1 MAVPALELIIR
12 LNDQASA
19 GLDRFAGRTVQTW
32 GSIEA
37 TSASAISRLQAQFNT
52 GLGTISSSWSTTMST
67 IQGIASRGLS
77 TITGTV
83 ERGIATINTRWSAGI
98 TTLTGA
104 WSTAWTTLTTAA
116 TRGAWPL
123 VTSVS
128 TTVSNI
134 VAQFTGRD
142 WGAIGRGVISGIA
155 AGISGAA
162 SSVIDA
168 AIAVASRAL
177 QAAKDALGIK
187 SPSSVAA
194 QQIGLPI
201 AQGIA
206 AGLAAGLPAITDQIG
221 QFAGGIG
228 SGRPASVLASG
239 HPGEAPRSAT
249 PRGGGDTLVF
259 HFPATVSAT
268 DARHVEAAVDR
279 ALARAGRTADARI
292 RTG

>member
-1 MAVPALELIIR
+1 VAVPALELIIR

-32 GSIEA
+32 GSIET
-37 TSASAISRLQAQFNT
+37 TSATAISRLQAQFNT
-52 GLGTISSSWSTTMST
+52 GLGAISGSWNTVMGT

-83 ERGIATINTRWSAGI
+83 ERGIGTINTRWSAGI

-134 VAQFTGRD
+134 AAQFTGRD
-142 WGAIGRGVISGIA
+142 WSTIGRGVISGIA
-155 AGISGAA
+155 SGILSGV
-162 SSVIDA
+162 STVIDA
-168 AIAVASRAL
+168 AITVANRAL

-194 QQIGLPI
+194 EQIGLPI

-206 AGLAAGLPAITDQIG
+206 AGLSAGLPAITDQMSALSRFPRTAPIL
-221 QFAGGIG
+221 A
-228 SGRPASVLASG
+228 PASPA
-239 HPGEAPRSAT
+239 HRSSFDT
-249 PRGGGDTLVF
+249 HHSRGDTLVF
-259 HFPATVSAT
+259 HFPASVSAT
-268 DARHVEAAVDR
+268 DARHIEAAVER
-279 ALARAGRTADARI
+279 ALARAGRAADARI